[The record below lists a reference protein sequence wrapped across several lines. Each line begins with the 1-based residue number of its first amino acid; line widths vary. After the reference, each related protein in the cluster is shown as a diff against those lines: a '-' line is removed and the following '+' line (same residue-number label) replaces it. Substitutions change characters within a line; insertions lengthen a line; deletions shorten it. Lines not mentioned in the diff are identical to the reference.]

1 MLIKF
6 GILIILLLGTIV
18 FAGIKMADSLKQREI
33 KMLFYSLYGMTIFT
47 IFNIAVS
54 IYFFIALKH
63 KKGPAGPKGKKGAL
77 GDSGIPGIC
86 NEDSC
91 LRKSLQEIIV
101 NYIETKSTGKF
112 NLNGQQRKM
121 ICSFTNNSKL
131 KKDNIKTFITNTMK
145 TEVYHKNILNA
156 IKEDNSNFKEQ
167 LIALGNSI
175 ADTNIDIQ
183 PEEINDQFCKGIST

>member
-101 NYIETKSTGKF
+101 NYIENERRAKF

-131 KKDNIKTFITNTMK
+131 VKDDIKTFITNTMK
-145 TEVYHKNILNA
+145 SANGKAKLDA
-156 IKEDNSNFKEQ
+156 IINEDNSKFKGK
-167 LIALGNSI
+167 LI
-175 ADTNIDIQ
+175 
-183 PEEINDQFCKGIST
+183 KY